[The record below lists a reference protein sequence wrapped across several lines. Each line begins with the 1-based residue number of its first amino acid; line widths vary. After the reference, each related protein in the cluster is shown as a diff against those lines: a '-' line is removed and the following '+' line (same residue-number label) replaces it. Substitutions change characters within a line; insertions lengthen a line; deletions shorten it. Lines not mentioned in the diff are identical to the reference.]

1 MSSLIKWFHKEK
13 KIRKIIVKV
22 INEDQLLNWK
32 ISDSSIYHLSK
43 SFLKLNFLNF

>member
-13 KIRKIIVKV
+13 KIRKIKVRV

-32 ISDSSIYHLSK
+32 LSDLSINHLSK
-43 SFLKLNFLNF
+43 SFFILH